1 MKDKKEKTDWLKK
14 RFDELCDT
22 EPSQVVLDIN
32 RYEQDHLRKVLKE
45 YERFVAQFEL
55 FYDLIVKITQG
66 VNYIEKSN
74 WPKHRSV
81 QFMLIVHNL
90 KNIYSSFDRLVKG
103 FYEDSIVLDRPAYEA
118 FIKVIYITCYPDDP
132 YSVVSG
138 RKSSS
143 ERKFNLT
150 NFVKDELKLDW
161 SDYRLFSIISHAKA
175 YSVLTEAVKI
185 SREGQ
190 KEPIALKFEF
200 DEKLFELGVN
210 NIIFLL
216 LVYLKIIVC
225 SFATSYNYIL
235 KKEMVEKAKELIM
248 LSEKG
253 MSLHPKDYWP
263 QVIKDTEDI
272 FKMIEEVE
280 GGKNWKESWKNIR
293 NPRK

>member
-1 MKDKKEKTDWLKK
+1 MKNKEEKTDWLKK

-22 EPSQVVLDIN
+22 EPSQVILDTK
-32 RYEQDHLRKVLKE
+32 RHEQGHFKKVSKE
-45 YERFVAQFEL
+45 YGRFMAQFDL
-55 FYDLIVKITQG
+55 FYDLIVKITGG

-90 KNIYSSFDRLVKG
+90 KSIYSSFDRLVKG
-103 FYEDSIVLDRPAYEA
+103 FYEDSIVLNRPAYEA

-132 YSVVSG
+132 LSVVSG

-143 ERKFNLT
+143 GRKFNLT
-150 NFVKDELKLDW
+150 NFVKDELKLGW
-161 SDYRLFSIISHAKA
+161 RDYRLFSIISHAKA
-175 YSVLTEAVKI
+175 YSVLTEATKI

-190 KEPIALKFEF
+190 KEPIALEFKF
-200 DEKLFELGVN
+200 DEELFELGANYV
-210 NIIFLL
+210 IFLL

-225 SFATSYNYIL
+225 LFTTSYNQIL
-235 KKEMVEKAKELIM
+235 KKEMVEKAKELIV
-248 LSEKG
+248 LGEEAI
-253 MSLHPKDYWP
+253 SLHPKDYWP
-263 QVIKDTEDI
+263 HVIKDIEDI

-293 NPRK
+293 DPRK

>member
-1 MKDKKEKTDWLKK
+1 MKDKKENTDWVKK

-22 EPSQVVLDIN
+22 GPSQVILDIS
-32 RYEQDHLRKVLKE
+32 RYEQGHLRKVSKE
-45 YERFVAQFEL
+45 YGRFVAQFKL
-55 FYDLIVKITQG
+55 FYDLVVEITRR

-132 YSVVSG
+132 LSVVSG

-143 ERKFNLT
+143 GRRFNLT

-161 SDYRLFSIISHAKA
+161 RDYRLFSIISHAKA
-175 YSVLTEAVKI
+175 YSVLTEAVRI

-190 KEPIALKFEF
+190 KEPITLEFKF
-200 DEKLFELGVN
+200 DEKLFELGAN
-210 NIIFLL
+210 DIIFLL

-225 SFATSYNYIL
+225 LFTTSHNHIL
-235 KKEMVEKAKELIM
+235 KKEMVEKAKELIV
-248 LSEKG
+248 LRQKS

-263 QVIKDTEDI
+263 HVIKDTEDI

-293 NPRK
+293 DPRK

>member
-1 MKDKKEKTDWLKK
+1 MKDKREETDSLERK
-14 RFDELCDT
+14 FNELCDT
-22 EPSQVVLDIN
+22 KPSQVVLDIK
-32 RYEQDHLRKVLKE
+32 RYEEDHLRNVLKE
-45 YERFVAQFEL
+45 HGRFVAQFEL
-55 FYDLIVKITQG
+55 FYDLIVKITRR

-103 FYEDSIVLDRPAYEA
+103 FYEDSIVLDRPEYES

-143 ERKFNLT
+143 GRKFNLT
-150 NFVKDELKLDW
+150 NFVKNELKLDW
-161 SDYRLFSIISHAKA
+161 SDYRLFSIISHAKG
-175 YSVLTEAVKI
+175 YSVLTEAMKI
-185 SREGQ
+185 SGEGQ
-190 KEPIALKFEF
+190 KEPITLEFKF
-200 DEKLFELGVN
+200 DEKLFELGINYVA
-210 NIIFLL
+210 FLL

-225 SFATSYNYIL
+225 LFTTSYNRIL
-235 KKEMVEKAKELIM
+235 KKEMVEKAKELI
-248 LSEKG
+248 LLREKI

-263 QVIKDTEDI
+263 QLMKDIEDI
-272 FKMIEEVE
+272 FKMVQEVE

>member
-1 MKDKKEKTDWLKK
+1 MKDKQERTDWLER

-22 EPSQVVLDIN
+22 EPSQVVLDIKG
-32 RYEQDHLRKVLKE
+32 YEEDHLNKVEGE
-45 YERFVAQFEL
+45 YGRFVAQFEL
-55 FYDLIVKITQG
+55 YYDLIVKITKG
-66 VNYIEKSN
+66 VNYIEKPD

-132 YSVVSG
+132 LSVVRG

-143 ERKFNLT
+143 GRKFNLT

-175 YSVLTEAVKI
+175 YTVLTEAIKI

-190 KEPIALKFEF
+190 KEPITLELKF
-200 DEKLFELGVN
+200 DEELFELGAN
-210 NIIFLL
+210 YIIFLL

-225 SFATSYNYIL
+225 LFTTSHNRIL
-235 KKEMVEKAKELIM
+235 KKEMAEKAKELIV
-248 LSEKG
+248 LGQKS

-293 NPRK
+293 DRRK

>member
-1 MKDKKEKTDWLKK
+1 MKNKKEKTDRLKK
-14 RFDELCDT
+14 RFDELYDT

-32 RYEQDHLRKVLKE
+32 RYEQGHLRKVLKE
-45 YERFVAQFEL
+45 YGRFVAQFEL
-55 FYDLIVKITQG
+55 FYDLIVEITRR

-81 QFMLIVHNL
+81 QFMLIVYNL

-132 YSVVSG
+132 CSVVSG

-143 ERKFNLT
+143 GRKFNLT

-161 SDYRLFSIISHAKA
+161 RDYRLFSIISHAKA
-175 YSVLTEAVKI
+175 YSVLTEAIKI
-185 SREGQ
+185 SRKGQ
-190 KEPIALKFEF
+190 KEPIALEFKF
-200 DEKLFELGVN
+200 DEELFELGVN
-210 NIIFLL
+210 DIIFLL
-216 LVYLKIIVC
+216 LVYLKIIVRL
-225 SFATSYNYIL
+225 FTTSYNHIL
-235 KKEMVEKAKELIM
+235 KKEMVEKAKELIV
-248 LSEKG
+248 LSEET

-263 QVIKDTEDI
+263 QVIKDIEDI
-272 FKMIEEVE
+272 FEMIEEVE
-280 GGKNWKESWKNIR
+280 GGKNWKESWKSIR

>member
-1 MKDKKEKTDWLKK
+1 MKTDWLKRK
-14 RFDELCDT
+14 FDDLCDT

-32 RYEQDHLRKVLKE
+32 RCEQAHSRKVLKE
-45 YERFVAQFEL
+45 YGRFVAQFDL
-55 FYDLIVKITQG
+55 FYDLIVKITGG

-81 QFMLIVHNL
+81 QFMLIVYNL
-90 KNIYSSFDRLVKG
+90 KSIYSSFDRLVKG
-103 FYEDSIVLDRPAYEA
+103 SYEDSIVLDRPAYEA

-132 YSVVSG
+132 LSVVSG

-143 ERKFNLT
+143 GRKFNLT

-161 SDYRLFSIISHAKA
+161 SDYHLFSIISHAKA
-175 YSVLTEAVKI
+175 YSVLKEAIKI

-190 KEPIALKFEF
+190 KEPIALELKF
-200 DEKLFELGVN
+200 DEELFELGVN
-210 NIIFLL
+210 YIIFLL

-225 SFATSYNYIL
+225 LFTTSYNHIL
-235 KKEMVEKAKELIM
+235 KEEMVEKAKELIV
-248 LSEKG
+248 LREKI

-293 NPRK
+293 GLRK

>member
-22 EPSQVVLDIN
+22 KPSQVVLDIK
-32 RYEQDHLRKVLKE
+32 RYEEDHLRKASKE
-45 YERFVAQFEL
+45 YGRFVAQFDL
-55 FYDLIVKITQG
+55 FYDLIVKISG
-66 VNYIEKSN
+66 RVNYIEKAD

-81 QFMLIVHNL
+81 QFMLIFHNL

-132 YSVVSG
+132 LSVVSG

-143 ERKFNLT
+143 GRKFNLT
-150 NFVKDELKLDW
+150 NFVKDELKLGW
-161 SDYRLFSIISHAKA
+161 RDYRLFSIISHAKA
-175 YSVLTEAVKI
+175 YSVLTETVRI

-190 KEPIALKFEF
+190 KEPITLELEF
-200 DEKLFELGVN
+200 DEELFELGVN
-210 NIIFLL
+210 YIIFLL

-225 SFATSYNYIL
+225 LFATSYNRIL
-235 KKEMVEKAKELIM
+235 KKEMVEKAKELIV
-248 LSEKG
+248 LGERI

-263 QVIKDTEDI
+263 QLIKDTEDI
-272 FKMIEEVE
+272 FKMVQEVE

>member
-22 EPSQVVLDIN
+22 KPSQVVLDIN
-32 RYEQDHLRKVLKE
+32 RHEQGHLRKVLKE
-45 YERFVAQFEL
+45 YGRFVGQFEL
-55 FYDLIVKITQG
+55 FYDLIVEITRR
-66 VNYIEKSN
+66 VNYIEKPN

-143 ERKFNLT
+143 GRKFNLT

-161 SDYRLFSIISHAKA
+161 RDYRLFSIISHAKA

-185 SREGQ
+185 SGEGQ
-190 KEPIALKFEF
+190 KEPIALEFTF
-200 DEKLFELGVN
+200 DEKLFELGAN
-210 NIIFLL
+210 YIAFLL

-225 SFATSYNYIL
+225 LFTTSYNNIL
-235 KKEMVEKAKELIM
+235 RKEMVEKAKKLIA
-248 LSEKG
+248 LGQKG

-263 QVIKDTEDI
+263 QLMKDTEDI
-272 FKMIEEVE
+272 FKMVQEVE

>member
-1 MKDKKEKTDWLKK
+1 MKNKKEKTDWLKK
-14 RFDELCDT
+14 RFDELRDT

-81 QFMLIVHNL
+81 QFMLIAHNL

-103 FYEDSIVLDRPAYEA
+103 FYEDSITLDRPAYEA

-132 YSVVSG
+132 FSVVSG

-143 ERKFNLT
+143 GRKFNLT
-150 NFVKDELKLDW
+150 NFIKDELKLDW
-161 SDYRLFSIISHAKA
+161 HDYRLFSIISHAKA

-190 KEPIALKFEF
+190 KEPIALKFKF
-200 DEKLFELGVN
+200 DEKLFELGGN
-210 NIIFLL
+210 YIIFLL
-216 LVYLKIIVC
+216 LVCLKIIVC
-225 SFATSYNYIL
+225 LFTTSYSHIL

-293 NPRK
+293 KPRK